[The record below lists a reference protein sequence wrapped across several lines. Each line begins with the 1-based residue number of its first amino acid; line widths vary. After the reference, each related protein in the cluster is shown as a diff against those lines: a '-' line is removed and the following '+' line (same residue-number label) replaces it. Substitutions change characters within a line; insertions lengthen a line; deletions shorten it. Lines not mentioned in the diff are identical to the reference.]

1 MNKKYI
7 IRKNEDVKKILNKK
21 QKIVNKYFIIYYT
34 DNSLSFN
41 RYCISI
47 SKKIGKAHERNLIKR
62 RIKDILMKN
71 SIKTGKDYVIIVR
84 EAIKSLNY
92 FEIKNNLIKE
102 IERR

>member
-7 IRKNEDVKKILNKK
+7 IRKNEEVKDIIGLKKKIVCN
-21 QKIVNKYFIIYYT
+21 YFIIYYR
-34 DNSLSFN
+34 DNSYEYN

-47 SKKIGKAHERNLIKR
+47 SKKLGKAHERNLFKR

-71 SIKTGKDYVIIVR
+71 NFNCGKDCVIILR

-92 FEIKNNLIKE
+92 RDIENALNKE
-102 IERR
+102 MRKL